1 MKTCTLSINNKSITV
16 ETGTTLLE
24 AAKKAGYFI
33 PTLCNH
39 PDQEI
44 KANCRICVV
53 EDKTAGKFVTSCSTM
68 VYDGAEIFTNTAEVR
83 ELQAGILELILAN
96 HPNDCLNCI
105 RNESC
110 ELRQLCER
118 FHIRNFNLESD
129 IDVYPIDNTS
139 GVLVRDRNK
148 CIKCMRC
155 VEACQETQMV
165 GVLSPSYRS
174 INTCISAGFDENYDQ
189 TLCTFCGQCSAVCP
203 VGAIYEYDEN
213 EKVWEALNNP
223 EKHVIVQTAPAVRVG
238 LGEEFGML
246 KGSKVTGKMVTAL
259 KMLGFDK
266 VFDTDFAADL
276 TIMEEGTELLSRI
289 KNGGTLPMI
298 TSCSPGWINY
308 AEGFFPDLLDHL
320 STCKSPQQM
329 FGAVAKTYYAKKS
342 GIDPA
347 DIFTVS
353 IMPCTAK
360 KYECKR
366 PEMNS
371 SGYRD
376 VDVVLTTRELARLI
390 KNAGIDFNNLEEEN
404 FDSIMGVSSGAA
416 VIFGATGG
424 VMEAA
429 LRTVYEIVTQKTLE
443 KLEFE
448 DVRGLEGIKQA
459 TIDLAG
465 TPVKVAVA
473 HGLGNAHKIMEMVR
487 NGEASDYAFI
497 EIMSCTG
504 GCSGGGGQPVGANK
518 LIKSKR
524 ITTIYNID
532 KEMPIRKSHENPEI
546 KQLYEEFL
554 GEPNSHLSHDLLH
567 THYHQR
573 KKKQGA
579 F

>member
-16 ETGTTLLE
+16 EAGTTLLE

-44 KANCRICVV
+44 IANCRICVV

>member
-16 ETGTTLLE
+16 EAGTTLLE

-68 VYDGAEIFTNTAEVR
+68 VYDGAEINTNTAEVR
-83 ELQAGILELILAN
+83 ELQTGILELILAN

-118 FHIRNFNLESD
+118 FHIRNYNLESD

-203 VGAIYEYDEN
+203 VGAIYEYDET

-223 EKHVIVQTAPAVRVG
+223 KKHVIVQTAPAVRVG
-238 LGEEFGML
+238 LGEEFGMPR
-246 KGSKVTGKMVTAL
+246 GSKVTGKMVAAL

-308 AEGFFPDLLDHL
+308 AEGFFPDLLDNL

-360 KYECKR
+360 KYESKR
-366 PEMNS
+366 PEMTS

-376 VDVVLTTRELARLI
+376 VDVALTTRELARLI

-404 FDSIMGVSSGAA
+404 FDSIMGASSGAA

-429 LRTVYEIVTQKTLE
+429 LRTVYEIVTEQTLE

-448 DVRGLEGIKQA
+448 DVRGLDGIKQA

-465 TPVKVAVA
+465 TPVNVAVA

-518 LIKSKR
+518 SIKSRR
-524 ITTIYNID
+524 IETIYNID

-554 GEPNSHLSHDLLH
+554 GEPNSHLSHELLH
-567 THYHQR
+567 THYHPKV
-573 KKKQGA
+573 KK
-579 F
+579 

>member
-16 ETGTTLLE
+16 EAGTTLLE

-68 VYDGAEIFTNTAEVR
+68 VYDGAEINTNTAEVR
-83 ELQAGILELILAN
+83 ELQTGILELILAN

-118 FHIRNFNLESD
+118 FHIRNYNLESD

-203 VGAIYEYDEN
+203 VGAIYEYDET

-223 EKHVIVQTAPAVRVG
+223 KKHVIVQTAPAVRVG
-238 LGEEFGML
+238 LGEEFGMPR
-246 KGSKVTGKMVTAL
+246 GSKVTGKMVAAL

-360 KYECKR
+360 KYESKR
-366 PEMNS
+366 PEMTS

-376 VDVVLTTRELARLI
+376 VDVALTTRELARLI

-404 FDSIMGVSSGAA
+404 FDSIMGASSGAA

-429 LRTVYEIVTQKTLE
+429 LRTVYEIVTEQTLE

-448 DVRGLEGIKQA
+448 DVRGLDGIKQA

-465 TPVKVAVA
+465 TPVNVAVA

-518 LIKSKR
+518 SIKSRR
-524 ITTIYNID
+524 IETIYNID

-554 GEPNSHLSHDLLH
+554 GEPNSHISHELLH
-567 THYHQR
+567 THYHPKV
-573 KKKQGA
+573 KK
-579 F
+579 

>member
-1 MKTCTLSINNKSITV
+1 MKTCTLSINNKKVTV
-16 ETGTTLLE
+16 EAGTTILE
-24 AAKKAGYFI
+24 AAKSAGYYI

-39 PDQEI
+39 PDQAI

-53 EDKTAGKFVTSCSTM
+53 EDKTSGKFVASCSTM
-68 VYDGAEIFTNTAEVR
+68 VYEGADIHTNTKEVR
-83 ELQAGILELILAN
+83 ELQTGILELILAN

-110 ELRQLCER
+110 ELRKLCER
-118 FHIRNFNLESD
+118 FHVRNYNLAHETD
-129 IDVYPIDNTS
+129 IYPIDNTS

-148 CIKCMRC
+148 CIKCLRC
-155 VEACQETQMV
+155 VEACQEAQMV

-174 INTCISAGFDENYDQ
+174 VNTNISAGFGENYDE

-203 VGAIYEYDEN
+203 VGAIYEYDET
-213 EKVWEALNNP
+213 EKVWEALHDP
-223 EKHVIVQTAPAVRVG
+223 KKHVIVQTAPAVRVG
-238 LGEEFGML
+238 LGEEFGMPR
-246 KGSKVTGKMVTAL
+246 GSKVTGKMVSAL

-276 TIMEEGTELLSRI
+276 TIMEEGYELLSRI

-308 AEGFFPDLLDHL
+308 AEGFYPELLDHL

-329 FGAVAKTYYAKKS
+329 FGAVAKTYYAKKA

-353 IMPCTAK
+353 VMPCTAK
-360 KYECKR
+360 KFECKR
-366 PEMNS
+366 PEMNA

-376 VDVVLTTRELARLI
+376 VDVALTTRELARLI
-390 KNAGIDFNNLEEEN
+390 KNAGIDFTNLEDED
-404 FDSIMGVSSGAA
+404 FDSIMGASTGAA

-429 LRTVYEIVTQKTLE
+429 LRTVYEVVTGKTLE
-443 KLEFE
+443 NIEFDE
-448 DVRGLEGIKQA
+448 VRGLDGIKEA
-459 TIDLAG
+459 TIDLDG

-473 HGLGNAHKIMEMVR
+473 HGLANAYKVMEMIK
-487 NGEASDYAFI
+487 NGQAKDYTFI
-497 EIMSCTG
+497 EIMSGTG
-504 GCSGGGGQPVGANK
+504 GCAGGGGQPVGANK
-518 LIKSKR
+518 SIKERR
-524 ITTIYNID
+524 IDTIYNID

-546 KQLYEEFL
+546 KLLYDEFL
-554 GEPNSHLSHDLLH
+554 GEPNGHLSHELLH

-573 KKKQGA
+573 VKR
-579 F
+579 

>member
-16 ETGTTLLE
+16 EAGTTLLE

-68 VYDGAEIFTNTAEVR
+68 VYDGAEINTNTAEVR
-83 ELQAGILELILAN
+83 ELQTGILELILAN

-118 FHIRNFNLESD
+118 FHIRNYNLESD

-203 VGAIYEYDEN
+203 VGAIYEYDET

-223 EKHVIVQTAPAVRVG
+223 KKHVIVQTAPAVRVG
-238 LGEEFGML
+238 LGEEFGMPR
-246 KGSKVTGKMVTAL
+246 GSKVTGKMVAAL

-360 KYECKR
+360 KYESKR
-366 PEMNS
+366 PEMTS

-376 VDVVLTTRELARLI
+376 VDVALTTRELARLI

-404 FDSIMGVSSGAA
+404 FDSIMGASSGAA

-429 LRTVYEIVTQKTLE
+429 LRTVYEIVTEQTLE

-465 TPVKVAVA
+465 TPVNVAVA

-518 LIKSKR
+518 SIKSRR
-524 ITTIYNID
+524 IETIYNID

-554 GEPNSHLSHDLLH
+554 GEPNSHISHELLH
-567 THYHQR
+567 THYHPKV
-573 KKKQGA
+573 KK
-579 F
+579 

>member
-1 MKTCTLSINNKSITV
+1 MKTCTLSINNKKVTV
-16 ETGTTLLE
+16 EAGTTILE
-24 AAKKAGYFI
+24 AAKSAGYYI

-39 PDQEI
+39 PDQAI

-53 EDKTAGKFVTSCSTM
+53 EDKTSGKFVASCSTM
-68 VYDGAEIFTNTAEVR
+68 VYEGADIHTNTKEVR
-83 ELQAGILELILAN
+83 ELQTGILELILAN

-110 ELRQLCER
+110 ELRKLCER
-118 FHIRNFNLESD
+118 FHVRNYNLAHETD
-129 IDVYPIDNTS
+129 IYPIDNTS

-148 CIKCMRC
+148 CIKCLRC
-155 VEACQETQMV
+155 VEACQEAQMV

-174 INTCISAGFDENYDQ
+174 VNTNISAGFGENYDE

-203 VGAIYEYDEN
+203 VGAIYEYDET
-213 EKVWEALNNP
+213 EKVWEALHDP
-223 EKHVIVQTAPAVRVG
+223 KKHVIVQTAPAVRVG
-238 LGEEFGML
+238 LGEEFGMPR
-246 KGSKVTGKMVTAL
+246 GSKVTGKMVSAL

-276 TIMEEGTELLSRI
+276 TIMEEGYELLSRI

-308 AEGFFPDLLDHL
+308 AEGFYPELLDHL

-329 FGAVAKTYYAKKS
+329 FGAVAKTYYAKKA

-353 IMPCTAK
+353 VMPCTAK
-360 KYECKR
+360 KFECKR
-366 PEMNS
+366 PEMNA

-376 VDVVLTTRELARLI
+376 VDVALTTRELARLI
-390 KNAGIDFNNLEEEN
+390 KNVGIDFTNLEDED
-404 FDSIMGVSSGAA
+404 FDSIMGASTGAA

-429 LRTVYEIVTQKTLE
+429 LRTVYEVVTGKTLE
-443 KLEFE
+443 NIEFDE
-448 DVRGLEGIKQA
+448 VRGLDGIKEA
-459 TIDLAG
+459 TIDLDG

-473 HGLGNAHKIMEMVR
+473 HGLANAYKVMEMIK
-487 NGEASDYAFI
+487 NGQAKDYTFI

-504 GCSGGGGQPVGANK
+504 GCAGGGGQPVGANK
-518 LIKSKR
+518 SIKERR
-524 ITTIYNID
+524 IDTIYNID

-546 KQLYEEFL
+546 KLLYDEFL
-554 GEPNSHLSHDLLH
+554 GEPNGHLSHELLH

-573 KKKQGA
+573 VKR
-579 F
+579 

>member
-16 ETGTTLLE
+16 EAGTTLLE

-68 VYDGAEIFTNTAEVR
+68 VYDGAEINTNTAEVR
-83 ELQAGILELILAN
+83 ELQTGILELILAN

-118 FHIRNFNLESD
+118 FHIRNYNLESD

-203 VGAIYEYDEN
+203 VGAIYEYDET

-223 EKHVIVQTAPAVRVG
+223 KKHVIVQTAPAVRVG
-238 LGEEFGML
+238 LGEEFGMPR
-246 KGSKVTGKMVTAL
+246 GSKVTGKMVAAL

-360 KYECKR
+360 KYESKR
-366 PEMNS
+366 PEMTS

-376 VDVVLTTRELARLI
+376 VDVALTTRELARLI

-404 FDSIMGVSSGAA
+404 FDSIMGASSGAA

-429 LRTVYEIVTQKTLE
+429 LRTVYEIVTEQTLE

-448 DVRGLEGIKQA
+448 DVRGLDGIKQA

-465 TPVKVAVA
+465 TPVNVAVA

-518 LIKSKR
+518 SIKSRR
-524 ITTIYNID
+524 IETIYNID

-554 GEPNSHLSHDLLH
+554 GEPNSHLSHELLH
-567 THYHQR
+567 THYHPKV
-573 KKKQGA
+573 KK
-579 F
+579 

>member
-16 ETGTTLLE
+16 EAGTTLLE

-223 EKHVIVQTAPAVRVG
+223 KKHVIVQTAPAVRVG

-259 KMLGFDK
+259 KMLGFDN

-554 GEPNSHLSHDLLH
+554 GEPNSHLSHELLH

-573 KKKQGA
+573 KKKQVA

>member
-16 ETGTTLLE
+16 EAGITLLE

-68 VYDGAEIFTNTAEVR
+68 VYDGAEINTNTAEVR
-83 ELQAGILELILAN
+83 ELQTGILELILAN

-118 FHIRNFNLESD
+118 FHIRNYNLESD

-203 VGAIYEYDEN
+203 VGAIYEYDET

-223 EKHVIVQTAPAVRVG
+223 KKHVIVQTAPAVRVG
-238 LGEEFGML
+238 LGEEFGMPR
-246 KGSKVTGKMVTAL
+246 GSKVTGKMVAAL

-360 KYECKR
+360 KYESKR
-366 PEMNS
+366 PEMTS

-376 VDVVLTTRELARLI
+376 VDVALTTRELARLI

-404 FDSIMGVSSGAA
+404 FDSIMGASSGAA

-429 LRTVYEIVTQKTLE
+429 LRTVYEIVTEQTLE

-465 TPVKVAVA
+465 TPVNVAVA

-518 LIKSKR
+518 SIKSRR
-524 ITTIYNID
+524 IETIYNID

-554 GEPNSHLSHDLLH
+554 GEPNSHISHELLH
-567 THYHQR
+567 THYHPKV
-573 KKKQGA
+573 KK
-579 F
+579 

>member
-16 ETGTTLLE
+16 EAGTTLLE

-68 VYDGAEIFTNTAEVR
+68 VYDGAEINTNTAEVR
-83 ELQAGILELILAN
+83 ELQTGILELILAN

-118 FHIRNFNLESD
+118 FHIRNYNLESD

-203 VGAIYEYDEN
+203 VGAIYEYDET

-223 EKHVIVQTAPAVRVG
+223 KKHVIVQTAPAVRVG
-238 LGEEFGML
+238 LGEEFGMPR
-246 KGSKVTGKMVTAL
+246 GSKVTGKMVAAL

-308 AEGFFPDLLDHL
+308 AEGFFPDLLDNL

-360 KYECKR
+360 KYESKR
-366 PEMNS
+366 PEMTS

-376 VDVVLTTRELARLI
+376 VDVALTTRELARLI

-404 FDSIMGVSSGAA
+404 FDSIMGASSGAA

-429 LRTVYEIVTQKTLE
+429 LRTVYEIVTEQTLE

-448 DVRGLEGIKQA
+448 DVRGLDGIKQA

-465 TPVKVAVA
+465 TPVNVAVA

-487 NGEASDYAFI
+487 NGEAPDYAFI

-518 LIKSKR
+518 SIKSRR
-524 ITTIYNID
+524 IETIYNID

-554 GEPNSHLSHDLLH
+554 GEPNSHLSHELLH
-567 THYHQR
+567 THYHPKV
-573 KKKQGA
+573 KK
-579 F
+579 

>member
-1 MKTCTLSINNKSITV
+1 MKTCTLTINNKNITV
-16 ETGTTLLE
+16 EEGITILE
-24 AAKKAGYFI
+24 AAKSAGYYI

-39 PDQEI
+39 PDQAI

-53 EDKTAGKFVTSCSTM
+53 EDKTAHKFVTSCSTK
-68 VYDGAEIFTNTAEVR
+68 VYDGAEIYTNTKEVR
-83 ELQAGILELILAN
+83 ELQKGVLELILAN

-105 RNESC
+105 RNATC

-118 FHIRNFNLESD
+118 FHIRNYNLENEID
-129 IDVYPIDNTS
+129 IYNIDNTS

-155 VEACQETQMV
+155 VETCQETQMV
-165 GVLSPSYRS
+165 GILSPSYRS
-174 INTCISAGFDENYDQ
+174 INTSVSASFDENLNQ

-203 VGAIYEYDEN
+203 VGAIYENDET
-213 EKVWEALNNP
+213 EKVWSALHDP
-223 EKHVIVQTAPAVRVG
+223 KKHVIVQTAPAVRVG
-238 LGEEFGML
+238 LGEEFGL
-246 KGSKVTGKMVTAL
+246 PRGSKVTGKMVSAL

-276 TIMEEGTELLSRI
+276 TILEEGNELLSRL

-298 TSCSPGWINY
+298 TSCSPAWINY
-308 AEGFFPDLLDHL
+308 AEAFFPELLDNI

-329 FGAVAKTYYAKKS
+329 FGAIAKTYYAKKS

-366 PEMNS
+366 PEMNA

-376 VDVVLTTRELARLI
+376 VDVALTTRELARLI
-390 KNAGIDFNNLEEEN
+390 KNAGIDFNNIEEED
-404 FDSIMGVSSGAA
+404 FDSIMGSSTGAA
-416 VIFGATGG
+416 VIFGTTGG

-429 LRTVYEIVTQKTLE
+429 LRTVYEVVTKETLNNV
-443 KLEFE
+443 EFTE
-448 DVRGLEGIKQA
+448 VRGFEGIKEA
-459 TIDLAG
+459 TVDLAG
-465 TPVKVAVA
+465 TPVKLAVA
-473 HGLGNAHKIMEMVR
+473 HGLSNANKLMEKIK
-487 NGEASDYAFI
+487 NKEADYTFV

-504 GCSGGGGQPVGANK
+504 GCIGGGGQPVGANK
-518 LIKSKR
+518 SIKSTR
-524 ITTIYNID
+524 SNSIYNID

-546 KQLYEEFL
+546 IQLYEEFL
-554 GEPNSHLSHDLLH
+554 GKPNSNLSHELLH

-573 KKKQGA
+573 VK
-579 F
+579 

>member
-16 ETGTTLLE
+16 EAGTTLLE

-68 VYDGAEIFTNTAEVR
+68 VYDGAEINTNTAEVR
-83 ELQAGILELILAN
+83 ELQTGILELILAN

-118 FHIRNFNLESD
+118 FHIRNYNLESD

-203 VGAIYEYDEN
+203 VGAIYEYDET

-223 EKHVIVQTAPAVRVG
+223 KKHVIVQTAPAVRVG
-238 LGEEFGML
+238 LGEEFGMPR
-246 KGSKVTGKMVTAL
+246 GSKVTGKMVAAL

-360 KYECKR
+360 KYESKR
-366 PEMNS
+366 PEMTS

-376 VDVVLTTRELARLI
+376 VDVALTTRELARLI

-404 FDSIMGVSSGAA
+404 FDSIMGASSGAA

-429 LRTVYEIVTQKTLE
+429 LRTVYEIVTEQTLE

-465 TPVKVAVA
+465 TPVNVAVA

-518 LIKSKR
+518 SIKSRR
-524 ITTIYNID
+524 IETIYNID

-554 GEPNSHLSHDLLH
+554 GEPNSHLSHELLH
-567 THYHQR
+567 THYHPKV
-573 KKKQGA
+573 KK
-579 F
+579 

>member
-1 MKTCTLSINNKSITV
+1 MNTCTLTINNKALTV
-16 ETGTTLLE
+16 EKGTTILE
-24 AAKKAGYFI
+24 AAKSAGYFI

-39 PDQEI
+39 PDQEV
-44 KANCRICVV
+44 KANCRICIV

-68 VYDGAEIFTNTAEVR
+68 VYEGAEIYTNTKEVK
-83 ELQAGILELILAN
+83 ELQTGVLELILAN

-110 ELRQLCER
+110 ELRQLTER
-118 FHIRNFNLESD
+118 FHIRNYNLESD

-174 INTCISAGFDENYDQ
+174 INTSISAGFNENLDE

-203 VGAIYEYDEN
+203 VGAIYENDET
-213 EKVWEALNNP
+213 EKVWEALNDP
-223 EKHVIVQTAPAVRVG
+223 KKHVIVQTAPAVRVG
-238 LGEEFGML
+238 LGEEFGMPR
-246 KGSKVTGKMVTAL
+246 GSKVTGKMVTAL

-289 KNGGTLPMI
+289 KNGGKLPMI

-308 AEGFFPDLLDHL
+308 AEGFYPELLDNL

-342 GIDPA
+342 GVDPA

-376 VDVVLTTRELARLI
+376 VDVALTTRELARLI
-390 KNAGIDFNNLEEEN
+390 KNAGIDFNNLEDDN
-404 FDSIMGVSSGAA
+404 FDSIMGASSGAG

-429 LRTVYEIVTQKTLE
+429 LRTVYEVVTGKTLE
-443 KLEFE
+443 NIDFKE
-448 DVRGLEGIKQA
+448 VRGFEGIKEA
-459 TIDLAG
+459 TIDLGG
-465 TPVKVAVA
+465 TPIKVAVA
-473 HGLGNAHKIMEMVR
+473 HGLSNAHKILEMIK
-487 NGEASDYAFI
+487 NGEVDYTFV

-504 GCSGGGGQPVGANK
+504 GCVGGGGQPVGANK
-518 LIKSKR
+518 SIKIR
-524 ITTIYNID
+524 RADTIYNID

-546 KQLYEEFL
+546 KQLYEEYL
-554 GEPNSHLSHDLLH
+554 GEPNSHLAHELLH

-573 KKKQGA
+573 HKK
-579 F
+579 

>member
-16 ETGTTLLE
+16 EAGTTLLE

-68 VYDGAEIFTNTAEVR
+68 VYDGAEINTNTAEVR
-83 ELQAGILELILAN
+83 ELQTGILELILAN

-118 FHIRNFNLESD
+118 FHIRNYNLESD

-203 VGAIYEYDEN
+203 VGAIYEYDET

-223 EKHVIVQTAPAVRVG
+223 KKHVIVQTAPAVRVG
-238 LGEEFGML
+238 LGEEFGMPR
-246 KGSKVTGKMVTAL
+246 GSKVTGKMVAAL

-342 GIDPA
+342 GIDPS

-360 KYECKR
+360 KYESKR
-366 PEMNS
+366 PEMTS

-376 VDVVLTTRELARLI
+376 VDVALTTRELARLI

-404 FDSIMGVSSGAA
+404 FDSIMGASSGAA

-429 LRTVYEIVTQKTLE
+429 LRTVYEIVTEQTLE

-448 DVRGLEGIKQA
+448 DVRGLDGIKQA

-465 TPVKVAVA
+465 TPVNVAVA

-518 LIKSKR
+518 SIKSRR
-524 ITTIYNID
+524 IETIYNID

-554 GEPNSHLSHDLLH
+554 GEPNSHLSHELLH
-567 THYHQR
+567 THYHPKV
-573 KKKQGA
+573 KK
-579 F
+579 